1 MFLCPGMKATKG
13 IQRTVIWRAYDTDN
27 SGYIEGNELKNF
39 LADLLKEANKDKLVT
54 SDKLI
59 EYTDSLLR
67 IFDSNGDGKLQ
78 LSEMAKLLPV
88 KENFLNRTAFKGAST
103 VTKDDIDQV
112 FNLYDRDDNGMIEN
126 EELTGFL
133 KDLLE
138 LVKKDYDSA
147 DLSEFKKAILDG
159 CDIENSSGKIRK
171 NDLTMI
177 LMALA
182 RHAQE
187 EESIV
192 N

>member
-1 MFLCPGMKATKG
+1 MG
-13 IQRTVIWRAYDTDN
+13 V
-27 SGYIEGNELKNF
+27 
-39 LADLLKEANKDKLVT
+39 
-54 SDKLI
+54 
-59 EYTDSLLR
+59 
-67 IFDSNGDGKLQ
+67 
-78 LSEMAKLLPV
+78 SE
-88 KENFLNRTAFKGAST
+88 
-103 VTKDDIDQV
+103 
-112 FNLYDRDDNGMIEN
+112 DDNGMIEN

-138 LVKKDYDSA
+138 LVKKFETNDKDYDSA

-187 EESIV
+187 EESIIETV
-192 N
+192 YTMKNQNFQFQKKKKKEGKCKLITYVPIGSFRLNPRLCLDLTRSSRSSSPNWDDLSNPRYEYFNVFLLQLKT